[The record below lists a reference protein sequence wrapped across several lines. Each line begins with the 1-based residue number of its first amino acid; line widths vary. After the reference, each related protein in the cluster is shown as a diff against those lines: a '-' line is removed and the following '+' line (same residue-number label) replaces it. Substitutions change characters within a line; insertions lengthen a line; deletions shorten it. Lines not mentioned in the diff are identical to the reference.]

1 MGDAYEKEREK
12 EKEKSRQSNQWGN
25 RAIPSVRQVKRRSN
39 TPRANGEPAVTND
52 DWWLTSGILVAPRL
66 SLWRALGAE
75 EITHR
80 KQNHAASAP

>member
-1 MGDAYEKEREK
+1 MPNIVWTRRGRWQPRSISAQMGGLRATWMGDAYEKEREK

-52 DWWLTSGILVAPRL
+52 D
-66 SLWRALGAE
+66 
-75 EITHR
+75 
-80 KQNHAASAP
+80 